1 MFIHF
6 GCFDV
11 ICIVFLI
18 LKIPSFSALNV
29 YDCSLII
36 LLIVLKFSSSN
47 FYIKI
52 LNYAKETFCPI
63 LTVFFAIC
71 MEVLSM
77 D

>member
-6 GCFDV
+6 GCCDV
-11 ICIVFLI
+11 ICSVFLI
-18 LKIPSFSALNV
+18 LNSPSFSALDV
-29 YDCSLII
+29 FDFSLIS
-36 LLIVLKFSSSN
+36 LLFVLKFSSSN
-47 FYIKI
+47 FYSNI
-52 LNYAKETFCPI
+52 LSYALETICPI